1 MLTGQEV
8 SRTCPSHNVLEML
21 LLLQLLFK
29 EPFAAVLTAEG
40 TSRYWR
46 QMVFFSPSYS
56 PVSHSEP
63 SIWKT
68 AGSQWARK
76 YGKCSFQA
84 STLSDGGECLKEW
97 QITGMAS
104 LL

>member
-46 QMVFFSPSYS
+46 QMVFFPLLTVQFPILSLPFGKQLE
-56 PVSHSEP
+56 VSGQ
-63 SIWKT
+63 
-68 AGSQWARK
+68 GSMENVVFRLLP
-76 YGKCSFQA
+76 CLMEA
-84 STLSDGGECLKEW
+84 S
-97 QITGMAS
+97 A
-104 LL
+104 